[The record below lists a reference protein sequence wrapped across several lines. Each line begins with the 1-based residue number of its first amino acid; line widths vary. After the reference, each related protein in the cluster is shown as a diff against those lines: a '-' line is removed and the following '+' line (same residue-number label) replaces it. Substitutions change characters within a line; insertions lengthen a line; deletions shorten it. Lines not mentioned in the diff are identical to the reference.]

1 MKQFFTYILY
11 TALIYAAIMTVPYS
25 TNNAVLCAIVGM
37 MLALYD
43 FVVGEVV

>member
-1 MKQFFTYILY
+1 MKQFLTYILY

-25 TNNAVLCAIVGM
+25 TVNAVLCVVVGM

-43 FVVGEVV
+43 FVVSEVV